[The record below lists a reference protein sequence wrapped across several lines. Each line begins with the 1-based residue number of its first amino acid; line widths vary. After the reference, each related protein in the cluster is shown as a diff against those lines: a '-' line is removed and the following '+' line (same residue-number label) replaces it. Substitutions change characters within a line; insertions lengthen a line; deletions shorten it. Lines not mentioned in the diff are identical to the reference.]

1 MSKRFYSGKTYSHAT
16 GHSCAFRQWR
26 ADSHCN
32 LIHGYALQFEFTF
45 GGSSLDERNWIV
57 DFGDL
62 GELKSWL
69 KYMFDH
75 TYLVAEDDPELET
88 VKMLQEKNLVDMRLV
103 PATGC
108 ERFAEMAFDKAD
120 EIVKDKTNGRCFVQ
134 EVTVREH
141 DANSATVKLADY
153 QAIHFTVDPENNDE

>member
-1 MSKRFYSGKTYSHAT
+1 MSKRFYSGKTYTHAT

-45 GGSSLDERNWIV
+45 GCEKLDERNWAV
-57 DFGDL
+57 DFG
-62 GELKSWL
+62 GLKPLKEWL

-88 VKMLQEKNLVDMRLV
+88 VKMLQEKNLIDMRLV
-103 PATGC
+103 PAVGC
-108 ERFAEMAFDKAD
+108 ERFAEQVFDYAQD
-120 EIVKDKTNGRCFVQ
+120 LVNDLTDGRCWVQ
-134 EVTVREH
+134 ECTVREH
-141 DANSATVKLADY
+141 EHNSATV
-153 QAIHFTVDPENNDE
+153 ERNDHQKITFSE

>member
-1 MSKRFYSGKTYSHAT
+1 MVNKRFYSGKTYSHAT

-32 LIHGYALQFEFTF
+32 LIHGYALQFELKF
-45 GGSSLDERNWIV
+45 GGELDDRNWIV
-57 DFGDL
+57 DFG
-62 GELKSWL
+62 GLKPLKNWL
-69 KYMFDH
+69 AEMFDH

-88 VKMLQEKNLVDMRLV
+88 FKYLDYDRNLLDLRIV

-108 ERFAEMAFDKAD
+108 ERFAEMVFDYAQD
-120 EIVKDKTNGRCFVQ
+120 LVSELTDGRCWVQ

-141 DANSATVKLADY
+141 EHNSATV
-153 QAIHFTVDPENNDE
+153 ERNDHQKINYSE

>member
-1 MSKRFYSGKTYSHAT
+1 MTLQKRFYSGKTYSHAT

-32 LIHGYALQFEFTF
+32 LIHGYALQFELKF
-45 GGSSLDERNWIV
+45 GGELDERNWIV
-57 DFGDL
+57 DFG
-62 GELKSWL
+62 GLKPLKNWL
-69 KYMFDH
+69 AEMFDH

-88 VKMLQEKNLVDMRLV
+88 FKQLQEKNLVDLRIV

-108 ERFAEMAFDKAD
+108 ERFAEMVFDFAQD
-120 EIVKDKTNGRCFVQ
+120 LVNDLTDGRCWVQ

-141 DANSATVKLADY
+141 GHNSATV
-153 QAIHFTVDPENNDE
+153 ERNDHQKVV